1 MSARRPPSD
10 PLRVA
15 ATLADTHLSSARTR
29 RVAGSA
35 RPEALARHLSRKYLF
50 DAPRDAD
57 DVLDDLASMLRR
69 GTVHGGPRHFGH
81 FQPDVPPAAVAAST
95 LIAAFNPQTSVRAQ
109 GYAAHAIEQHVL
121 RFLAARIGYPPD
133 ACAAHFG
140 SGGQEANLAAL
151 VCALVHTFPA
161 MRSRGLRALPGDPV
175 LYASAEAHHGLEKA
189 AHTAGLGRDAVV
201 RIPTDAALRLDPDAL
216 ARTLSRDRAAGRL
229 PFAVVA
235 TAGTTACG
243 AIDPLPELAAL
254 CAREALWLHC
264 DAAWGGT
271 ALLSPALRGLLAGLE
286 RADSVTWD
294 AHKGLAMPLGTGMF
308 FTRHSGALRDAFATD
323 TPYMPH
329 RDPAHDEP
337 YETALP
343 WSRRAAGIPLFVA
356 LATLGAPALATKIEQ
371 IFQLGTALR
380 ARLHDVGFTRVN
392 DTPLPLV
399 CFTHPSFDT
408 GARTPGDVA
417 RALRHDGRVWLT
429 PTTLSSGRTVLRA
442 ALTSLDT
449 DDTDLD
455 ALVDA
460 LRRAID

>member
-1 MSARRPPSD
+1 
-10 PLRVA
+10 
-15 ATLADTHLSSARTR
+15 
-29 RVAGSA
+29 
-35 RPEALARHLSRKYLF
+35 
-50 DAPRDAD
+50 
-57 DVLDDLASMLRR
+57 
-69 GTVHGGPRHFGH
+69 
-81 FQPDVPPAAVAAST
+81 
-95 LIAAFNPQTSVRAQ
+95 
-109 GYAAHAIEQHVL
+109 
-121 RFLAARIGYPPD
+121 
-133 ACAAHFG
+133 
-140 SGGQEANLAAL
+140 
-151 VCALVHTFPA
+151 
-161 MRSRGLRALPGDPV
+161 
-175 LYASAEAHHGLEKA
+175 
-189 AHTAGLGRDAVV
+189 
-201 RIPTDAALRLDPDAL
+201 
-216 ARTLSRDRAAGRL
+216 
-229 PFAVVA
+229 
-235 TAGTTACG
+235 
-243 AIDPLPELAAL
+243 
-254 CAREALWLHC
+254 
-264 DAAWGGT
+264 
-271 ALLSPALRGLLAGLE
+271 
-286 RADSVTWD
+286 
-294 AHKGLAMPLGTGMF
+294 
-308 FTRHSGALRDAFATD
+308 
-323 TPYMPH
+323 MPH

-460 LRRAID
+460 LRRAIA